1 MTNVGSISLC
11 AHQYHKIIDK
21 LRIIRVW
28 KNIKCKRPLNPIP
41 IFNSIQVSSSAAAIL
56 QFGSLCVS

>member
-21 LRIIRVW
+21 LRITYVW
-28 KNIKCKRPLNPIP
+28 R
-41 IFNSIQVSSSAAAIL
+41 NSCCLIEFCNWS
-56 QFGSLCVS
+56 